1 MGWMQG
7 SPEPLEERWEVVP
20 AWLPVKLQV
29 ESSFV
34 VLPFV
39 MLQVV

>member
-1 MGWMQG
+1 MWLHWP
-7 SPEPLEERWEVVP
+7 PEPFEERWEVVP